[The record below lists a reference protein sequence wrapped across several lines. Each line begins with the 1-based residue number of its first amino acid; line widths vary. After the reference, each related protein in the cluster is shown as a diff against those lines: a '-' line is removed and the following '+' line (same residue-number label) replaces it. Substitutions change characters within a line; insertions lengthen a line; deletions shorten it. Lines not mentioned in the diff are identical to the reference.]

1 MNVPD
6 RQTRGLSMKR
16 AMLAMLVLITAL
28 LAAAGAGAQQLS
40 DPGDPAENAAASKV
54 ATRFLQQV
62 DAGKVAG
69 TWALTGPYLH
79 GLTDSAGWTKLH
91 TDLRASSG
99 ALKSRKLEGAVFA
112 KELEGAPKG
121 HYFVVFFTSR
131 FANFTAE
138 EKVALNLV
146 GKVWRIEGYYL
157 TKEPAPGQPESK

>member
-1 MNVPD
+1 
-6 RQTRGLSMKR
+6 MKR
-16 AMLAMLVLITAL
+16 FMLAMLVLVPAL
-28 LAAAGAGAQQLS
+28 FAASGANAQQLS
-40 DPGDPAENAAASKV
+40 DPGDPVESAAASKV

-69 TWALTGPYLH
+69 TWVLTGPYLH

-99 ALKSRKLEGAVFA
+99 PLKSRKFEGAVFA
-112 KELEGAPKG
+112 KELDGAPKG

-146 GKVWRIEGYYL
+146 GKAWRIEGYYL
-157 TKEPAPGQPESK
+157 TKEPDSKQPDSRQPESK